1 MFLFLIKTNYYFL
14 KARLDNITKKRV
26 CFSDTINYIPIPN
39 IDYYIRNNL
48 IDDMWWSE
56 NELKSIQKYSCWEFY
71 KMKKLFTD
79 LTKKDMC
86 PYCYKRYMHFVL
98 IENHEKNHKNSSSS
112 NNNKN
117 NNDIFVKN
125 DIEINL
131 NDYDNHDER
140 KNMINLSFVDYID
153 QFKILSY

>member
-79 LTKKDMC
+79 LTKKD
-86 PYCYKRYMHFVL
+86 
-98 IENHEKNHKNSSSS
+98 IEKLLYDPNTPIYDFNPINNS
-112 NNNKN
+112 
-117 NNDIFVKN
+117 F
-125 DIEINL
+125 
-131 NDYDNHDER
+131 
-140 KNMINLSFVDYID
+140 
-153 QFKILSY
+153 